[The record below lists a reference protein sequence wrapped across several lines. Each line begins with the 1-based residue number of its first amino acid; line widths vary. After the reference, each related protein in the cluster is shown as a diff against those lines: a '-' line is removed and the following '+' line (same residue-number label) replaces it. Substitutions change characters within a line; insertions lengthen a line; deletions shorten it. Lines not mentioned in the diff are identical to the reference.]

1 MTKIRHQLYRRMTRK
16 RSLLLK
22 TCEDCD
28 CACMD
33 IQWNSKVAGILVI
46 SNFLNDIMIFT
57 IYQLEYNSKKFY
69 SYLWYNIA
77 WIANPNQSIV
87 CHYKCMPYLRI
98 ITFNCSI
105 IAIIKAHDFLFCLI
119 YLIPHELWQQH
130 TDMINTAYSN
140 APKDI
145 FTIS

>member
-1 MTKIRHQLYRRMTRK
+1 MRR
-16 RSLLLK
+16 LWL
-22 TCEDCD
+22 
-28 CACMD
+28 CMYGYTMKFESS
-33 IQWNSKVAGILVI
+33 WNT
-46 SNFLNDIMIFT
+46 SNFKFTERYIAIYEMIIMIFT

-130 TDMINTAYSN
+130 TDMINTAYHN

-145 FTIS
+145 FTVS

>member
-1 MTKIRHQLYRRMTRK
+1 MKFESNWNTTNFKFSERYIVIFDIDLICVK
-16 RSLLLK
+16 LK
-22 TCEDCD
+22 
-28 CACMD
+28 M
-33 IQWNSKVAGILVI
+33 
-46 SNFLNDIMIFT
+46 MIFA
-57 IYQLEYNSKKFY
+57 IYLLEYNSKKFY

-98 ITFNCSI
+98 ITFNCSF

-119 YLIPHELWQQH
+119 YLIPHELWQQR
-130 TDMINTAYSN
+130 TDMINTAYRN

-145 FTIS
+145 FIIS